1 MDAYADRDSID
12 MWTRRVLDLADGI
25 DEDEARALVEEIV
38 QAMSLS
44 EVDAYE
50 EDVAEREEERDE

>member
-1 MDAYADRDSID
+1 